1 MADGVLNTC
10 GHKLT
15 DEEQHQVCVW
25 YAQFYTPTEITRL
38 IKEKFG
44 KTIAINNIWQ
54 YARTNKWRP
63 LIERLRQEW
72 ALGVMDL
79 PLAHKRGRL
88 EKLVTLLE
96 RSERNQVIDEYRRI
110 EQCVEI
116 LHEIRAEMEAGKTQF
131 TNVYLTTI
139 HNYTD
144 EELLRRRDEVLER
157 IKRLGDTHALRHVRQ
172 AALTDGTSNGGRGEP
187 LAEGDSAGIEAAEVA
202 LGSDAQEGEGVCGR
216 GTAGDTSGR
225 PPTDPTPSEGQPDFG
240 PA

>member
-1 MADGVLNTC
+1 MATLPLSAC

-96 RSERNQVIDEYRRI
+96 RSERNQAIDEYRRI

-172 AALTDGTSNGGRGEP
+172 EATERVLEGAVQAIEVTDGRDP
-187 LAEGDSAGIEAAEVA
+187 A
-202 LGSDAQEGEGVCGR
+202 EGEGDGGR
-216 GTAGDTSGR
+216 SAPGDIGGR
-225 PPTDPTPSEGQPDFG
+225 PPADPAPSEGQPDFG